1 MLLPLLL
8 LVQDAP
14 TVEAAI
20 AAYRAKTSADVAC
33 RATEDEQEIL
43 VCARRDSY
51 RYQLPLVPV
60 YHPGNDANDQEGRI
74 TTREAQ
80 GIVECGQGPFMVR
93 CGSVG
98 VGVTVGLGEGGEVR
112 RAPPP

>member
-14 TVEAAI
+14 AVTAAI
-20 AAYRAKTSADVAC
+20 AEYRTKTAAEVPCKVTD
-33 RATEDEQEIL
+33 DEQEII
-43 VCARRDSY
+43 VCARREAY
-51 RYQLPLVPV
+51 RHQLPLVPA
-60 YHPGNDANDQEGRI
+60 YNPKNDANAQLI
-74 TTREAQ
+74 PIMSREAQ
-80 GIVECGQGPFMVR
+80 GIVACGQGPFMVR

-98 VGVTVGLGEGGEVR
+98 VGVTIGLGDGGEVR